1 MKKTAVEAIIDISEA
16 FIVIAMII
24 AGVFGV
30 YKLLNMSWQSKE
42 QVVSGIVYDAS
53 FDEWPGNDT
62 TFKVRASVE
71 MAVTEQTSQTF
82 CLPPDSEYIDII
94 RKAAEDKSVK
104 VVVRVKKTKPHQRKS
119 FWNCDDNTEVKI
131 KEDK

>member
-1 MKKTAVEAIIDISEA
+1 MTKHAIEAVVDKIVA
-16 FIVIAMII
+16 FIVIVMII
-24 AGVFGV
+24 GGIFGV
-30 YKLLNMSWQSKE
+30 YKLLNMSWQAKE

-53 FDEWPGNDT
+53 FDEWPGNNT

-71 MAVTEQTSQTF
+71 MAVTEQTSETF
-82 CLPPDSEYIDII
+82 CLPPDSQYIDII

-119 FWNCDDNTEVKI
+119 FWSCDDNTEVEI
-131 KEDK
+131 KEGK